1 MKRVVVCMKQ
11 VPSTAAVGFDPATNN
26 LDRSGAPTMT
36 NPADLCALEAALALR
51 DRRGCAVAALTM
63 GRPDAASLLREA
75 AERGATELYL
85 VSDPAFAGSDTFA
98 TATILRRTLEWLG
111 SDECLGSGGA
121 SVAGG
126 RPTEVAHPAAGIRTG
141 CVDLVLCGRRAIDG
155 ETGQTGPELAELL
168 GLPCVTNAI
177 GLDLAAAEMAWAS
190 GSAAAVTTGTGS
202 ASEGA
207 ASGASAAAT
216 EELLCSRLADRGTE
230 LIGMRLPGL
239 VTVCEGMNRLRPASI
254 ACMRKARTIPIVH
267 IDNGMLKLDAST
279 IGSAGSATRVRRL
292 YPPKADPRRCVP
304 ETDSLQGARIACEK
318 IAGILG
324 LGIAGADEVRE

>member
-26 LDRSGAPTMT
+26 LDRSGSPTMT

-51 DRRGCAVAALTM
+51 DRTGCAVAALTM

-98 TATILRRTLEWLG
+98 TATILRRALEWLG
-111 SDECLGSGGA
+111 GG
-121 SVAGG
+121 
-126 RPTEVAHPAAGIRTG
+126 GI
-141 CVDLVLCGRRAIDG
+141 DLVLCGRRAIDG
-155 ETGQTGPELAELL
+155 ETGQTGPELAELM

-177 GLDLAAAEMAWAS
+177 GLDLAAAEMAGGS
-190 GSAAAVTTGTGS
+190 TSAAAVTTGTGS
-202 ASEGA
+202 ASESV
-207 ASGASAAAT
+207 ASGASAAT
-216 EELLCSRLADRGTE
+216 DELLCSRLADSGTE
-230 LIGMRLPGL
+230 LIGMKLPGL

-254 ACMRKARTIPIVH
+254 AYMRKARTIAIVH
-267 IDNGMLKLDAST
+267 IDNDTLKLDAST

-304 ETDSLQGARIACEK
+304 EMDPRAGARIACEK

-324 LGIAGADEVRE
+324 RG